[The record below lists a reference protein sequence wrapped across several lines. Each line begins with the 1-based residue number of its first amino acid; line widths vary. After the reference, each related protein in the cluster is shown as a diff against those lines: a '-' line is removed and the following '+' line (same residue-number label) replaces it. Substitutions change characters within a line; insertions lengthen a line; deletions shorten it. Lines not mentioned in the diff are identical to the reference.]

1 MSYSKNLNLNSL
13 HQELQ
18 ARIHRNSL
26 ISFAQAINPSFKAH
40 NHTKL
45 IATKIEQW
53 IKGTLPSG
61 KKNIMLFVPPQHGK
75 SELFS
80 RMAIPYLFGIN
91 PDCRVI
97 FASYNDTFA
106 KKFNRQIKRN
116 IDNPTYRQIFPNT
129 ALFGKNVLTSA
140 KGSFVRNAKEFEIVN
155 HKGSLLVVGVGAGA
169 TGNPA
174 DFIFID
180 DYIKDAQQAYR
191 DVFHEAAWEWY
202 TNVLETRIHN
212 NSRIGITFTRWS
224 DKDIAARLL
233 EIDKDNW
240 EVLEL
245 PAIREDYSNSDDWRE
260 IGEAL
265 CPEWHSKEK
274 ILNLKTKNPMTFA
287 ALYQQR
293 PTPKGGGE
301 IKGDWFKR
309 ITIKEFLAKREAAFC
324 PKVVYIDAA
333 EGKKQDYTA
342 VLVAYFL
349 PSERMN
355 YETKRTELVHQLYI
369 RRVYR
374 TNTHGIHEAPT
385 WVKENIENHVAI
397 NEAVVKIEAKSAGA
411 SYIKDL
417 RELFGMNATEHLFPK
432 QSNLKGTT
440 EKVVKI
446 RSCINYLYAGNVFL
460 IEEETNNEWI
470 DEFLREAESF
480 PKGKND
486 DQLDTLAMAIMDAM
500 YDSITDTFNDFKKYF

>member
-1 MSYSKNLNLNSL
+1 MSYSKKFNLSSL
-13 HQELQ
+13 HREVGAKL
-18 ARIHRNSL
+18 HRNSL

-40 NHTKL
+40 NHTRL
-45 IATKIEQW
+45 IANKIEQW

-91 PDCRVI
+91 PDCRIV
-97 FASYNDTFA
+97 FATYNDKFA
-106 KKFNRQIKRN
+106 KKFNRHIQRN
-116 IDNPTYRQIFPNT
+116 IDNEIYKNIFPNT
-129 ALFGKNVLTSA
+129 KLFGKESRDEGNY
-140 KGSFVRNAKEFEIVN
+140 VRNANEFEIVG
-155 HKGSLLVVGVGAGA
+155 HRGSLLVAGVGAGI

-174 DFIFID
+174 DYIFID
-180 DYIKDAQQAYR
+180 DYIKDAQQAYS

-212 NSRIGITFTRWS
+212 GSRIGITFTRWS
-224 DKDIAARLL
+224 NKDIAARLL

-240 EVLEL
+240 EVVEL
-245 PAIREDYSNSDDWRE
+245 PAIREDYSNPDDWRE

-274 ILNLKTKNPMTFA
+274 IMNLKTKNPITFA
-287 ALYQQR
+287 SLYQQR

-301 IKGDWFKR
+301 IKGEWFKR
-309 ITIKEFLAKREAAFC
+309 ISLHDFLNNKEINFC
-324 PKVVYIDAA
+324 PKIVYIDGA

-342 VLVAYFL
+342 VLVAYFI
-349 PSERMN
+349 PTQRMN
-355 YETKRTELVHQLYI
+355 YETQRMEQVYDTYI
-369 RRVYR
+369 RKVYR
-374 TNTHGIHEAPT
+374 TNTHGIDTAPK
-385 WVKENIENHVAI
+385 WIKENVGQHV
-397 NEAVVKIEAKSAGA
+397 NLQTVTVKVEAKSVGA

-417 RELFGMNATEHLFPK
+417 RELHGINAQDHVFPT
-432 QSNLKGTT
+432 QSNLKATT

-446 RSCINYLYAGNVFL
+446 RSCINYVYAGHVHL
-460 IEEETNNEWI
+460 VEEETDNQWI
-470 DEFLREAESF
+470 EEFIAESESF

-486 DQLDTLAMAIMDAM
+486 DQLDTLSMAVIDAM
-500 YDSITDTFNDFKKYF
+500 YDNVHSTNTQYAGYFK